1 MNAEEY
7 LNVISEQ
14 KAIIVAAQTK
24 IEKAKREFVES
35 APIKVGDI
43 VELVGHNGKVSDE
56 KAKVVS
62 LGVYTGSKE
71 PQISIGKVRRY
82 NDKKGDYT
90 KKPEWAWSGV
100 RKDGITYPWWD
111 SEILTENS
119 L

>member
-24 IEKAKREFVES
+24 IEKAKREFVGS

-43 VELVGHNGKVSDE
+43 VELNGKLPIE
-56 KAKVVS
+56 KVKVVS
-62 LGVYTGSKE
+62 LGVLYIGAGL
-71 PQISIGKVRRY
+71 PQISVGKVRRY
-82 NDKKGDYT
+82 DEKKGDYT
-90 KKPEWAWSGV
+90 KRPEWARHGV
-100 RKDGITYPWWD
+100 RKDGITYPTFT
-111 SEILTENS
+111 SEILSENS

>member
-7 LNVISEQ
+7 QKVIDEQ

-43 VELVGHNGKVSDE
+43 VELMELTGKVPV
-56 KAKVVS
+56 KVVS
-62 LGVYTGSKE
+62 LGIMYTGSGF

-82 NDKKGDYT
+82 SDKKGDYT
-90 KKPEWAWSGV
+90 KRPEWAWSGV
-100 RKDGITYPWWD
+100 RKDGITYPSFV
-111 SEILTENS
+111 SEILTEN
-119 L
+119 

>member
-7 LNVISEQ
+7 LKVIGEQ

-43 VELVGHNGKVSDE
+43 VELNGKLPIE
-56 KAKVVS
+56 KVKVVS
-62 LGVYTGSKE
+62 LGVLYIGSGL
-71 PQISIGKVRRY
+71 PQISVGKVRRY
-82 NDKKGDYT
+82 DEKKGDYT
-90 KKPEWAWSGV
+90 KRPEWARHGV

-111 SEILTENS
+111 SEIITENS

>member
-7 LNVISEQ
+7 QKVIDEQ
-14 KAIIVAAQTK
+14 KAIIVAAQTQ

-43 VELVGHNGKVSDE
+43 VELVGPKGEVSDE

-62 LGVYTGSKE
+62 LGVYAGTKS
-71 PQISIGKVRRY
+71 PQISVGKVRRY

-90 KKPEWAWSGV
+90 KKPEWAWTGV

-111 SEILTENS
+111 SEILTEN
-119 L
+119 